1 MGRRG
6 IKVSRVLINKIY
18 DILPEFLQTILINT
32 VKSIKKFFYKL
43 SKLFRRSQN
52 SKPEIIHEFNFNRK
66 YGPLPRVCY
75 APYTSL
81 FLSRLGYISP
91 CYASYNSDSSHIS
104 KESLKTAWFDG
115 SIERIRKKHLNYDF
129 SECSLCKSL
138 LEQKAFGSLLIN
150 KYDHYSF
157 SRSSYPRI
165 IEFELSNKCNLSC
178 IMCDSNLSSRIEKT
192 ECNNISGNQ
201 FYGEKFFEDLEEFI
215 PHLHLA
221 EFTGGDPLI
230 IDEYYRILQLIKK
243 LNPSCSILI
252 TTNANTYNEKVEW
265 ILNNFKKINFNV
277 SIDSLDA
284 ENYSKIRR
292 NGDFNKAIKNLE
304 LFIEYSRKNKT
315 YLNILVCPMTVNF
328 HEMADFVNFANEK
341 DICVFFHTV
350 VKPKHLSL
358 KYNRSDSIQ
367 ENIENFK
374 SLKFPDKTKNQKTN
388 KKNFEDLVNLVEI
401 WQSELELQMRKNQNQ
416 FRELSISEMEESLF
430 KKIRGEEKFV
440 NYKMQTILEKYKN
453 NDNYKVLLSKLV
465 AVENQKFIR
474 YLREKETDEL
484 LLITEDLIKSTK

>member
-1 MGRRG
+1 MQTLLLNAVKR
-6 IKVSRVLINKIY
+6 IKIV
-18 DILPEFLQTILINT
+18 
-32 VKSIKKFFYKL
+32 FYKL
-43 SKLFRRSQN
+43 SKLFIPSQK
-52 SKPEIIHEFNFNRK
+52 SKPEIIHEFNLNRK

-91 CYASYNSDSSHIS
+91 CYASYNPESSHIS

-129 SECSLCKSL
+129 SECSLCKTL

-178 IMCDSNLSSRIEKT
+178 IMCDSNLSSGIEKA

-201 FYGEKFFEDLEEFI
+201 FYGEKFFEDLEEII

-230 IDEYYRILQLIKK
+230 IGEYYRILELIKK
-243 LNPSCSILI
+243 LNPDCSILI
-252 TTNANTYNEKVEW
+252 TTNANTYNQKVEW

-292 NGDFNKAIKNLE
+292 NGDLNKAMQNLE
-304 LFIEYSRKNKT
+304 RFIEYSRKNKT

-341 DICVFFHTV
+341 NICVFYHTV

-358 KYNRSDSIQ
+358 KYNKNDYIKK
-367 ENIENFK
+367 NIKNFK

-388 KKNFEDLVNLVEI
+388 KKNFEELVKLVEI
-401 WQSELELQMRKNQNQ
+401 WQLEQEPQMQKIQNQ
-416 FRELSISEMEESLF
+416 YSELSIGEIEELLF
-430 KKIRGEEKFV
+430 KKIGGEEEFV
-440 NYKMQTILEKYKN
+440 NYKLQTVLEKYKN
-453 NDNYKVLLSKLV
+453 SDDYKFLLSKL
-465 AVENQKFIR
+465 ARVENQKFIR

-484 LLITEDLIKSTK
+484 LLITEDIINNKK